1 MTCRGA
7 EPPSTHARTVG
18 KVRRAHWPSAQAL
31 CARLAAEGRSAA
43 LGAATAVVCWWRFDF
58 AAFAAPLGLYCVA
71 SSSKSTAKAIVT
83 GLATFAAGA
92 GLLVLGDTLYFNSI
106 DGSVVVA
113 PVCKSSFAAP
123 SC

>member
-18 KVRRAHWPSAQAL
+18 KVPRAHWPSAQAL

-71 SSSKSTAKAIVT
+71 SSSKSTAKAIAT

-113 PVCKSSFAAP
+113 PVCKST
-123 SC
+123 

>member
-18 KVRRAHWPSAQAL
+18 KVPRGHWPSAQAL

-58 AAFAAPLGLYCVA
+58 AVFAAPPSRRRLRRGRGNATVGSEVIAA
-71 SSSKSTAKAIVT
+71 SAWQW
-83 GLATFAAGA
+83 LAGWRGVDGA
-92 GLLVLGDTLYFNSI
+92 PRALDPTKHARGRHQRHGTE
-106 DGSVVVA
+106 
-113 PVCKSSFAAP
+113 AP
-123 SC
+123 S

>member
-1 MTCRGA
+1 MTCRRV

-18 KVRRAHWPSAQAL
+18 KVPRAHWPSAQAL

-71 SSSKSTAKAIVT
+71 SSSKSTAKAIAT

-92 GLLVLGDTLYFNSI
+92 GLLVLGDTLYFTSI
-106 DGSVVVA
+106 DGSVVVV
-113 PVCKSSFAAP
+113 PVCKSTFAAP

>member
-1 MTCRGA
+1 MSRCRA
-7 EPPSTHARTVG
+7 AVDARED
-18 KVRRAHWPSAQAL
+18 RRESASRSLAVSAQAL

-71 SSSKSTAKAIVT
+71 SSSKSTAKAIAT

-113 PVCKSSFAAP
+113 PVCKST
-123 SC
+123 